1 NISYFAFT
9 GTPKHSTLML
19 FGRPTDPSQP
29 ASNDNP
35 PQAFHLYTMRQ
46 AIEEKFILDV
56 LKGYV
61 PYKTAFN
68 LSKQLEDS
76 KRVSGKAAKRAL
88 AQWMSLHPTNVT
100 QKVQFIVEHF
110 TKNVAHRL
118 DG

>member
-1 NISYFAFT
+1 MVLEQLQKSRARPDNINYFAFT

-76 KRVSGKAAKRAL
+76 KRVSGKAAKRA
-88 AQWMSLHPTNVT
+88 WHSGCHCIPPM
-100 QKVQFIVEHF
+100 
-110 TKNVAHRL
+110 
-118 DG
+118 

>member
-1 NISYFAFT
+1 
-9 GTPKHSTLML
+9 ML

-61 PYKTAFN
+61 LLQTAFN
-68 LSKQLEDS
+68 LPSSLKTA
-76 KRVSGKAAKRAL
+76 SG
-88 AQWMSLHPTNVT
+88 
-100 QKVQFIVEHF
+100 
-110 TKNVAHRL
+110 
-118 DG
+118 